1 MEERD
6 REPPAGL
13 RRAYDPISR
22 GDFDAAVEKAEENVE
37 IVGCRST
44 QEMANRPAEKLRL
57 VDEWRWAPDEI
68 LLEEGDTVVVRASI
82 TGRSRAGVPIDPTVF
97 HVIRTEGDKV
107 ASFRGFFDR
116 AAAVEAVGPSE

>member
-37 IVGCRST
+37 IVGCRSR
-44 QEMANRPAEKLRL
+44 QEMASRPAEKLRL
-57 VDEWRWAPDEI
+57 VDECRWAPDEI

-82 TGRSRAGVPIDPTVF
+82 TGRSRAGVPIDLTVF

>member
-37 IVGCRST
+37 IVGSRST

-57 VDEWRWAPDEI
+57 VDEWRCAPDEI

-82 TGRSRAGVPIDPTVF
+82 TGRSRAGVPIDLTVF